1 MKLKDV
7 FLGVCIVALLAS
19 EFFLFSA
26 NRQKDALLSQLNG
39 SREEAAQLQTDLD
52 KLKIASATSQSTEND
67 RFRTENA
74 SLEQNFTAAQNTI
87 AELRAANEQLTQQLG
102 TAREAVQLQTENL
115 QQLQTE
121 NQQAAAA
128 AQQASAEAQAIAERN
143 TCINNLRQID
153 AAKNQ
158 WALENSKPVG
168 AVPTEQ
174 DIAVYL
180 KDNVIPV
187 CPSGGTYTI
196 GAVGTPPTCSIPG
209 HVLP

>member
-102 TAREAVQLQTENL
+102 TAREAVQLQTEN
-115 QQLQTE
+115 
-121 NQQAAAA
+121 QQAAAA

>member
-39 SREEAAQLQTDLD
+39 SKQDAAQLQTELD
-52 KLKIASATSQSTEND
+52 SLKTVSATSQSSEND
-67 RFRTENA
+67 RFRRENA
-74 SLEQNFTAAQNTI
+74 ALVQNLSAAQNTI
-87 AELRAANEQLTQQLG
+87 AQLRAANQQLTGQLG
-102 TAREAVQLQTENL
+102 TAREAVQLQQEHL
-115 QQLQTE
+115 QQLQAE
-121 NQQAAAA
+121 NQATRAA
-128 AQQASAEAQAIAERN
+128 AQQSDPEAERN
-143 TCINNLRQID
+143 ACINNLRQID

-168 AVPTEQ
+168 AVPAEQ
-174 DIAVYL
+174 DIAAYL

-187 CPSGGTYTI
+187 CPSGGAYTI
-196 GAVGTPPTCSIPG
+196 GAIGVPPTCSIPG